1 MKNVDVPMW
10 DKGDSTDDYAKGG
23 GSHSSTMYNIPSN
36 EDKEKELKEIFFLVL
51 GREPSSRELSYY
63 KYSIIKKGE
72 IVKSL
77 LSSDE
82 HKETISR
89 GIKYPE
95 LEKMNKLSENS
106 ILKLRTVLDDKSK
119 ELEEMQKLLNEKNN
133 EIKKLR
139 EKQNVPYVTDKEL
152 LDKQNNTDK
161 KYYSGYSKKS
171 FNDYTLLER
180 ILNLFFGKNI

>member
-1 MKNVDVPMW
+1 MKNADVPMW

-23 GSHSSTMYNIPSN
+23 GSSSSTKYNIPEN
-36 EDKEKELKEIFFLVL
+36 KEKELKEIFFLVL

-63 KYSIIKKGE
+63 KYSMIEKGT
-72 IVKSL
+72 IVKNL

-82 HKETISR
+82 HKKTIER
-89 GIKYPE
+89 GSKYPE

-133 EIKKLR
+133 EIKNLR
-139 EKQNVPYVTDKEL
+139 EKQNVPYI
-152 LDKQNNTDK
+152 TDK
-161 KYYSGYSKKS
+161 KLLEKSDSSNKKYYNNGLKKS
-171 FNDYTLLER
+171 FSEYTLLER